1 MPIRGLILVAVI
13 VVVISIYYQNEINH
27 IVSKYF
33 KNSKKK

>member
-1 MPIRGLILVAVI
+1 MPIRGLILVSVI
-13 VVVISIYYQNEINH
+13 VVFISIYYQKEINH

>member
-1 MPIRGLILVAVI
+1 MPIRGLMLVAVI
-13 VVVISIYYQNEINH
+13 VVVVAIYYQKEINY

>member
-13 VVVISIYYQNEINH
+13 VVVISIYYQKEINH